1 MSERV
6 RACLRASLSLSLS
19 LSLCVR
25 VRMRACACGCVCVS
39 VVCVLTLRTSPV
51 FRLRWY
57 WCCRGDV
64 GGIFFFGL
72 HKVRH
77 VVSVICGTKKHIA
90 SSRVQTG

>member
-6 RACLRASLSLSLS
+6 RACLRASLSLS

-64 GGIFFFGL
+64 GGIFFL
-72 HKVRH
+72 
-77 VVSVICGTKKHIA
+77 VSTR
-90 SSRVQTG
+90 SDM